1 MSLLDELKHQ
11 GGISRRM
18 YRQYNNFLAESLP
31 VGFGIVDEAVD
42 EDVEE
47 MDTSN
52 KDEEGEEV
60 KKLSSEDDLKKE
72 IGSTIDYLIGQ
83 QKKELLESVKEL
95 QRNEEIIDDVT
106 ELEELIAMYLEDSK
120 SLEPES
126 VAEKVHELLDKL
138 SKSKHVQK
146 SLLLK
151 IKMLVNDIPK
161 NRVRVR
167 EIVRRFNQA
176 GDDSRSRLWIIEQ
189 LAKEELLS
197 EQQYFKLVEIIDE
210 IDIKQLTDV
219 IRETK
224 IGQGMNFLP
233 RKTGDLNDSL
243 REWMQEFVEKDGTVL
258 QNKISS
264 VLNELLRRKT
274 ISSERY
280 NELKEEINIL

>member
-1 MSLLDELKHQ
+1 M
-11 GGISRRM
+11 
-18 YRQYNNFLAESLP
+18 
-31 VGFGIVDEAVD
+31 
-42 EDVEE
+42 
-47 MDTSN
+47 
-52 KDEEGEEV
+52 
-60 KKLSSEDDLKKE
+60 
-72 IGSTIDYLIGQ
+72 
-83 QKKELLESVKEL
+83 ESVNEV
-95 QRNEEIIDDVT
+95 QRDEEIIDAVT
-106 ELEELIAMYLEDSK
+106 ELEELIAVYLEDEF
-120 SLEPES
+120 LERES

-138 SKSKHVQK
+138 SNSKHVQK

-151 IKMLVNDIPK
+151 IKFLVNDIAK

-176 GDDSRSRLWIIEQ
+176 GDDSKSRLWIIEQ

-233 RKTGDLNDSL
+233 RKTGDLIDTL
-243 REWMQEFVEKDGTVL
+243 REWMQELVENGGTVL

-264 VLNELLRRKT
+264 VLNELLQRKT
-274 ISSERY
+274 ISDERY